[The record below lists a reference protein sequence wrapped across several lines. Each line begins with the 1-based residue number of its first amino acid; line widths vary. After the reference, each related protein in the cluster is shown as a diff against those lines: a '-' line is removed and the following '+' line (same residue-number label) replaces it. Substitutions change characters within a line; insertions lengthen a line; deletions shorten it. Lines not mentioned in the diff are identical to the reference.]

1 MRFKDAICLWLV
13 VWGVFS
19 WPDSQSFLKENFI
32 ERKIQEGLQRFHIV
46 VVNYRT
52 ESEP

>member
-19 WPDSQSFLKENFI
+19 CPDSQSFLKLSGEFYRKENSGRAAEI
-32 ERKIQEGLQRFHIV
+32 SYGGGE
-46 VVNYRT
+46 
-52 ESEP
+52 